1 MPLSRVTS
9 LVACI
14 VLASASASAGVAAAP
29 AAAESGRSGKA
40 DAAGQHRTLAPG

>member
-9 LVACI
+9 LVTCI
-14 VLASASASAGVAAAP
+14 ELASAGVAAAP

>member
-9 LVACI
+9 LVTCM
-14 VLASASASAGVAAAP
+14 VLASASAGVAAAP
-29 AAAESGRSGKA
+29 AASESGRSGKA